1 MAEGVDIDLYD
12 NLEEDFNQDADFNHD
27 SDLYDDVI
35 TAPASQEDMELYSHG
50 VDPEAAPDTRDHDR
64 TSTVYFARNRH
75 GEIRHDAKSTPS
87 APIMPANYTGKRVS
101 LYVGNLTWWT
111 TDQDLTD
118 IIATIGVPDL
128 LEIKFYENRANGQS
142 KGFAVVAVGSEA
154 SSRAIFEKLPKK
166 KIHSQIPIVT
176 HCNRTTLHQFEAQAR
191 KGEPPPPTGGMKEP
205 NSKPNERGGPG
216 GLGAGGGG
224 IGSLGPAGLGPGG
237 LGGNRRDSSRYI
249 SRNSRTTQSSPQQGT
264 PGPPGPPPPSG
275 PPAPYNAFRT
285 LKRAWLRKFIQGPPR
300 PGGPP
305 PPPVPPPPGVPLVGP
320 PPRQPGGP
328 PPPGMPPRAV
338 PPPQRGPPPPDPRLA
353 PPRPDW
359 DRPTDHRPHP
369 NWNPMVPFPGSA
381 SSSALGQHHPPGTS
395 FNGNQ
400 AWKGGPPLHQ
410 PPPVSA
416 PPPGHPP
423 APAPHV
429 NPAFFPPQHGQPPP
443 AGPMIPVGQFE
454 TLPPF
459 LDPDVKFHTN
469 HPPHSQPGEMYVR
482 PPPPAAYPNDP
493 YGRPP
498 ERHESAS
505 PAISEQ
511 EFEEIFQRNKT
522 VSSSAISRA
531 VQDASAGDFASA
543 IETLVTA
550 ISLIKQSKI
559 AGDDRCKILISSLQD
574 TLHGIEEK
582 SYGSKSSTRRSRSR
596 ERERDRDREKSSRRH
611 RSRSRDREYRERS
624 RDRDRYHEERHR
636 DRDRER
642 ERERDYRRH

>member
-12 NLEEDFNQDADFNHD
+12 NLEEDFNQ
-27 SDLYDDVI
+27 
-35 TAPASQEDMELYSHG
+35 LYSHG
-50 VDPEAAPDTRDHDR
+50 VDPESSQDTRDHDR
-64 TSTVYFARNRH
+64 ASSVYFARNRH
-75 GEIRHDAKSTPS
+75 GELRHDAKSGSS

-118 IIATIGVPDL
+118 IIASIGVPDL

-154 SSRAIFEKLPKK
+154 SSRIIFDKLPKK
-166 KIHSQIPIVT
+166 KIHSQTPIVT
-176 HCNRTTLHQFEAQAR
+176 HCNRTSLNQFEAQAR
-191 KGEPPPPTGGMKEP
+191 KGEPPPPTAKEP
-205 NSKPNERGGPG
+205 NSKPAERGPS
-216 GLGAGGGG
+216 
-224 IGSLGPAGLGPGG
+224 GSSS
-237 LGGNRRDSSRYI
+237 GNRRESSRYV
-249 SRNSRTTQSSPQQGT
+249 SRNSRTSQSSPQQGP
-264 PGPPGPPPPSG
+264 PGPPGPPPSG
-275 PPAPYNAFRT
+275 PPPPPYNAFKH
-285 LKRAWLRKFIQGPPR
+285 LKRAYSTFRLSPPR
-300 PGGPP
+300 PGGP

-328 PPPGMPPRAV
+328 PPPGMPPRPV

-359 DRPTDHRPHP
+359 DRPA
-369 NWNPMVPFPGSA
+369 A
-381 SSSALGQHHPPGTS
+381 SYPSP
-395 FNGNQ
+395 
-400 AWKGGPPLHQ
+400 GPP
-410 PPPVSA
+410 PPQSV
-416 PPPGHPP
+416 PPPGVRLP
-423 APAPHV
+423 APV
-429 NPAFFPPQHGQPPP
+429 FTPPP
-443 AGPMIPVGQFE
+443 FFSTNTDINISPHLRASVHISLSCSLTCIPVGQFE
-454 TLPPF
+454 TLPF
-459 LDPDVKFHTN
+459 LDPDVKFHAN
-469 HPPHSQPGEMYVR
+469 HPPHSQPGDMYVR

-582 SYGSKSSTRRSRSR
+582 SYGSK
-596 ERERDRDREKSSRRH
+596 
-611 RSRSRDREYRERS
+611 
-624 RDRDRYHEERHR
+624 
-636 DRDRER
+636 
-642 ERERDYRRH
+642 

>member
-12 NLEEDFNQDADFNHD
+12 NLEEDFNQDADYNHD

-35 TAPASQEDMELYSHG
+35 TAPASQEGLDLYSHG
-50 VDPEAAPDTRDHDR
+50 LDPESSRDSRDHER
-64 TSTVYFARNRH
+64 GSSVYFSRNRH
-75 GEIRHDAKSTPS
+75 GDLRHDSKSGSS

-118 IIATIGVPDL
+118 IIASVGVPDL

-154 SSRAIFEKLPKK
+154 SSRIIFDKLPKK
-166 KIHSQIPIVT
+166 EIHGQTPIVT
-176 HCNRTTLHQFEAQAR
+176 HCNRQALNQFEAQAR
-191 KGEPPPPTGGMKEP
+191 KGEPPPPTDKEP
-205 NSKPNERGGPG
+205 SNKPPERG
-216 GLGAGGGG
+216 ASGGGG
-224 IGSLGPAGLGPGG
+224 SRRES
-237 LGGNRRDSSRYI
+237 NRGYV
-249 SRNSRTTQSSPQQGT
+249 SRNSRNSQSSPQQGT
-264 PGPPGPPPPSG
+264 QGPTGPPQAGPLP
-275 PPAPYNAFRT
+275 PYN
-285 LKRAWLRKFIQGPPR
+285 GPPR

-305 PPPVPPPPGVPLVGP
+305 PPGPPPPGVPMVGPPPPPP

-328 PPPGMPPRAV
+328 PPGIPPRPVA
-338 PPPQRGPPPPDPRLA
+338 PPQRGPPPPDPRLA
-353 PPRPDW
+353 PPRPEW
-359 DRPTDHRPHP
+359 DRPADHHRPHP
-369 NWNPMVPFPGSA
+369 SWNPMVPFPGSA
-381 SSSALGQHHPPGTS
+381 SYPTGPPPPPQPAPPPGVRPPPPPGVIPRT
-395 FNGNQ
+395 
-400 AWKGGPPLHQ
+400 GGPPLHQ

-429 NPAFFPPQHGQPPP
+429 NPAFFTPQHGQPPP

-454 TLPPF
+454 TLPF
-459 LDPDVKFHTN
+459 LDPDVKFHAN
-469 HPPHSQPGEMYVR
+469 HPGDMYVR
-482 PPPPAAYPNDP
+482 QPPPAAYPNDP

-642 ERERDYRRH
+642 DREREREYRRH

>member
-12 NLEEDFNQDADFNHD
+12 NLEEDFNQDADYNHD

-35 TAPASQEDMELYSHG
+35 TAPASQDDMDLYSHG
-50 VDPEAAPDTRDHDR
+50 VDPESSQDTRDHDR
-64 TSTVYFARNRH
+64 ASSVYFARNRH
-75 GEIRHDAKSTPS
+75 GEMRHDTKSGSS

-118 IIATIGVPDL
+118 IIASIGVPDL

-154 SSRAIFEKLPKK
+154 SSRIIFDKLPKK
-166 KIHSQIPIVT
+166 KIHSQTPIVT
-176 HCNRTTLHQFEAQAR
+176 HCNRTSLNQFEAQAR
-191 KGEPPPPTGGMKEP
+191 KGEPPPPTAKEP
-205 NSKPNERGGPG
+205 NSKPAERGPS
-216 GLGAGGGG
+216 
-224 IGSLGPAGLGPGG
+224 GSSS
-237 LGGNRRDSSRYI
+237 GNRREPSRYV
-249 SRNSRTTQSSPQQGT
+249 SRNSRTSQSSPQQGP
-264 PGPPGPPPPSG
+264 PGPPGPPPSG
-275 PPAPYNAFRT
+275 PPPPPYNAFKH
-285 LKRAWLRKFIQGPPR
+285 LKRAYTTFRLSPPR
-300 PGGPP
+300 PGGP

-328 PPPGMPPRAV
+328 PPPGMPPRPV

-359 DRPTDHRPHP
+359 DRPAADHRPHHS
-369 NWNPMVPFPGSA
+369 WNPMVPFPGSA
-381 SSSALGQHHPPGTS
+381 SSSTLGQPHPPGTS
-395 FNGNQ
+395 FNGSQ
-400 AWKGGPPLHQ
+400 HWKGGPPLHQ

-423 APAPHV
+423 TPAPHV

-443 AGPMIPVGQFE
+443 TGPMIPVGQFE
-454 TLPPF
+454 TLPF
-459 LDPDVKFHTN
+459 LDPDVKFHAN
-469 HPPHSQPGEMYVR
+469 HPPHSQPGDMYVR

-582 SYGSKSSTRRSRSR
+582 SYGSKKLIQKKTKKQNVKISLLPCTYLPTYNYYYYYYYYYYSWLL
-596 ERERDRDREKSSRRH
+596 
-611 RSRSRDREYRERS
+611 
-624 RDRDRYHEERHR
+624 
-636 DRDRER
+636 
-642 ERERDYRRH
+642 